1 MACGAAARGGVAARR
16 TARARPG
23 VVARRATR
31 VATRARVGG
40 RGNDSCRTDRA
51 SGAEALTGRRG
62 ALLGLVSV
70 GAAALGGAGRAAA
83 DGGAG
88 AQAGAPLWAEVKAA
102 DDVQLEALAARA
114 KEAYAS
120 RQLPEALAALD
131 EAIMTSPDD
140 AVWYERRGQCLVDL
154 KRFDE
159 ALRDFRRAEDL
170 YPPEYVSIG
179 LIGNKALAHEGL
191 AQWED
196 AVANYSRA
204 IEASEATGAAP
215 PYLYNARGNC
225 RVALAQYDEALADFD
240 ESSRLFQAA
249 RNVAGLIYAD
259 SNAALVAAQLGR
271 DDALRRMEGVARK
284 APGSVDMRAALAA
297 MYYDQ
302 GELERAEEV
311 WEWACT
317 RINTGQLYGPDG
329 PVFDGCAAY
338 RDPDWLTR
346 IRRWPP
352 VMVERMGA
360 FVSLGGGAS
369 R

>member
-1 MACGAAARGGVAARR
+1 MTAVGTIVQRGR
-16 TARARPG
+16 
-23 VVARRATR
+23 
-31 VATRARVGG
+31 
-40 RGNDSCRTDRA
+40 
-51 SGAEALTGRRG
+51 ALTGRRG
-62 ALLGLVSV
+62 AAGPRQRW
-70 GAAALGGAGRAAA
+70 GCRARRCGAGR
-83 DGGAG
+83 GRRWRGCAG
-88 AQAGAPLWAEVKAA
+88 WRTAVAEVKAA

-154 KRFDE
+154 KRFDD

-240 ESSRLFQAA
+240 ESSRLF
-249 RNVAGLIYAD
+249 R
-259 SNAALVAAQLGR
+259 
-271 DDALRRMEGVARK
+271 
-284 APGSVDMRAALAA
+284 PRAAS
-297 MYYDQ
+297 Q
-302 GELERAEEV
+302 G
-311 WEWACT
+311 
-317 RINTGQLYGPDG
+317 
-329 PVFDGCAAY
+329 
-338 RDPDWLTR
+338 
-346 IRRWPP
+346 
-352 VMVERMGA
+352 
-360 FVSLGGGAS
+360 
-369 R
+369 